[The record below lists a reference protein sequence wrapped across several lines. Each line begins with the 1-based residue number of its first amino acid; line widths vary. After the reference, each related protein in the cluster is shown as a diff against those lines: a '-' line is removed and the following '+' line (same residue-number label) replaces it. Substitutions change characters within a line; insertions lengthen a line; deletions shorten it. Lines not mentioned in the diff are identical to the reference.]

1 MSQLD
6 ALLSIPVAYRWIV
19 TLAFV
24 GVIIGLSISPGI
36 ERPDDNLFSWLYAN
50 ASKPVQKAMHVVCY
64 ATLACLWT
72 WTLQGVTS
80 LPMRL
85 GASFLLTL
93 GLGVALE
100 WYQTQVPGRFGTLFD
115 VLLNLVGT
123 LLGLLLAFFL
133 I

>member
-1 MSQLD
+1 
-6 ALLSIPVAYRWIV
+6 
-19 TLAFV
+19 
-24 GVIIGLSISPGI
+24 
-36 ERPDDNLFSWLYAN
+36 
-50 ASKPVQKAMHVVCY
+50 
-64 ATLACLWT
+64 
-72 WTLQGVTS
+72 
-80 LPMRL
+80 MRL

-123 LLGLLLAFFL
+123 LLGLILAFFL